1 MDDIKQKAIVKLFKT
16 LMPDFMGAKYEVL
29 YDNND
34 KVVLNLL
41 EEPKIG
47 VYCQSMLEEFLFKKL
62 RDVKKY
68 LGISQGPVNDYYVKL
83 NGKYVDGVKI
93 NKLVSDKVSEV
104 EKVTQNLLHYNEILF
119 SKNNITSRF
128 DIFCNDDQIRF
139 ELPVNVNEVMI
150 NDDGRL
156 FKIDLNLIE
165 NKEFSEDIA
174 QELSATLNNF
184 LSYGSSIVDS
194 NGTPLQNF
202 LSSDEIDPN
211 GYLNGLDFYI
221 IVDTYVNKIFGY
233 DVHYDDAN
241 KPLSYFSPVMVRV

>member
-29 YDNND
+29 YDDND

-47 VYCQSMLEEFLFKKL
+47 VYCQSMLEEFLFKNL

-68 LGISQGPVNDYYVKL
+68 LGITQGPIHDYHVKL
-83 NGKYVDGVKI
+83 NGEYIKGVKI

-104 EKVTQNLLHYNEILF
+104 EKVTENILNYTNKLF
-119 SKNNITSRF
+119 SKNNNTIGF
-128 DIFCNDDQIRF
+128 NIFCDDDQLRF
-139 ELPVNVNEVMI
+139 ELPVNVNEVML
-150 NDDGRL
+150 NDDNGL

-174 QELSATLNNF
+174 QELSSTLNYF
-184 LSYGSSIVDS
+184 FSYGTSIVDS
-194 NGTPLQNF
+194 NGTLFQNF
-202 LSSDEIDPN
+202 LSSDEVDPN

-221 IVDTYVNKIFGY
+221 IVDAYVNKIFGY
-233 DVHYDDAN
+233 DTIYDDTS
-241 KPLSYFSPVMVRV
+241 KPMSYFSPLMVRV

>member
-1 MDDIKQKAIVKLFKT
+1 MEDIKQKAIVKLFKN
-16 LMPDFMGAKYEVL
+16 LMPDFMGAEYEVL
-29 YDNND
+29 YYDSD
-34 KVVLNLL
+34 KIVLNLL

-68 LGISQGPVNDYYVKL
+68 LGISGPSHDFYVKL
-83 NGKYVDGVKI
+83 NGEYVNGVKI
-93 NKLVSDKVSEV
+93 NKLVSDKISEV
-104 EKVTQNLLHYNEILF
+104 KKVTQNQLNYTNVLF
-119 SKNNITSRF
+119 SKNNNTGVFDIHCDDDQLRF
-128 DIFCNDDQIRF
+128 DV
-139 ELPVNVNEVMI
+139 PVEVNELMM

-174 QELSATLNNF
+174 QELASTLNQS

-202 LSSDEIDPN
+202 LSSSEVDPN

-221 IVDTYVNKIFGY
+221 IVEGYVNKIFGY
-233 DVHYDDAN
+233 DVIWDDTS
-241 KPLSYFSPVMVRV
+241 KPMSYFSPLMVRV